1 MIEPMASIALKAA
14 RAGAQHI
21 ARCYDRPDLIKIS
34 SDDNG
39 IFTNVNLV
47 MQQLAATMSTVMYSI
62 FGIIA
67 TIGRMVQGLQSTMH
81 GIWKGEPG
89 HIIRLLAL

>member
-34 SDDNG
+34 SDENG
-39 IFTNVNLV
+39 VFTNVNDEV
-47 MQQLAATMSTVMYSI
+47 RNIITVSYTHLTLPTK
-62 FGIIA
+62 A
-67 TIGRMVQGLQSTMH
+67 
-81 GIWKGEPG
+81 
-89 HIIRLLAL
+89 